1 MTPRDPNERTFLRPP
16 EEPDRSTL
24 QRWEE
29 DPVVAVSLAPILLRE
44 VRESLPDPSLRGDR
58 VVFMIC
64 DQASRRPFG
73 LVALSHIDRVV
84 SQAELGKI
92 IGEPAWRG
100 KGIAAKATAA
110 IVDYGFETLGLNR
123 IYLRTLGGNLKNI
136 KLNERMGFR
145 FEGVL
150 KEAAMAD
157 GRLADIVLMAMLRDG
172 HPDNRS
178 VVE

>member
-1 MTPRDPNERTFLRPP
+1 M
-16 EEPDRSTL
+16 
-24 QRWEE
+24 
-29 DPVVAVSLAPILLRE
+29 LAPSFDVVDHLPPLLLRQ
-44 VRESLPDPSLRGDR
+44 VRESLPDSCLLGDR

-64 DQASRRPFG
+64 DDATRQPFG
-73 LVALSHIDRVV
+73 LVALSHIDRVAG
-84 SQAELGKI
+84 QAELGKV
-92 IGEPAWRG
+92 IGEPSWRG

-150 KEAAMAD
+150 KEAAVAD
-157 GRLADIVLMAMLRDG
+157 GRVADIVLMAMLRNG
-172 HPDNRS
+172 HPDTRP
-178 VVE
+178 VDE